1 DRLIPLGE
9 HPRMN
14 VHWVPRRGPESL
26 AAAIPARDWSDWYAW
41 VTPESG
47 SLKHLRTR
55 LRDEFGFP
63 RTETHTQAYWYHGRA
78 FGSNRRT

>member
-1 DRLIPLGE
+1 
-9 HPRMN
+9 MN